1 MALVLSDRVRE
12 TTTTTGT
19 GFVTLGGAYTGFQ
32 TFSAAIGNAN
42 NTYYTI
48 ANIATGEWEV
58 GIGTYTLST
67 NTLSRDTVL
76 SSSNAGSLVVF
87 TAGTKDVFVT
97 QPAERAVYVN
107 AANTQ
112 VSVPELAAT
121 SITNSGNLTFTGTG
135 NRITGDFSNAT
146 IANRLCLQNSV
157 VNGASIVQAIP
168 NGTGTTS
175 GFSAF
180 NNSDPTNAANIVT
193 FASSTEAR
201 VSSGITGTGTYLP
214 MTFFTGGSERVRVD
228 TSGNVGIG
236 TSSPATKL
244 HVANTGSSAVQS
256 IRLENSE
263 GYAQIST
270 DSNLATYDAQLHL
283 FNNRARSTE
292 YMRIDSSGN
301 VGIGTSSPTNKL
313 SVNGNVPAACTGSF
327 VSASSGSIAAGF
339 SDNIN
344 SSLYIRPAAGG
355 IVLGTD
361 SGGTIRFATNGNTT
375 AEERM
380 RIDSSGNLGIG
391 TSSPSDK
398 LTVISAGTQVGS
410 TNFRNIARIGLATN
424 DASVLLGYDV
434 SAGSA
439 ILASTNNY
447 PIAFWTSIAGT
458 YAEKMR
464 IDSSGNVGIGTA
476 SPSFASGGGL
486 AIYNSSVPRLKFTN
500 STTGDASTDGTQL
513 LVSGSDF
520 YIQQREAASV
530 FISTNGTNAV
540 TVDASQNVGIGTS
553 SPTGKLNVV
562 TDNTHNGGATFDSTG
577 TTQIWMRD
585 TNSTANT
592 KNWGF
597 QISGGD
603 FNILRANDD
612 RATGFVTPVSF
623 AQAPAN
629 SLIIDVS
636 GNVGI
641 GTSSPAF
648 KLEVVGGTNNG
659 IHIKDAASATVF
671 GGLFTQ
677 ASAFALIARSNHALT
692 LGTNDTERMRIDSS
706 GNVGIG
712 TTSPASVTGYK
723 LIEVQGSTG
732 GIFQASASGNSVKA
746 RFYSTNLQG
755 YTGTTSNHPFAFL
768 TNDIERVTI
777 DSSGNVGIGTSSPT
791 ALLHVSSTTAN
802 PQIKIT
808 DLSIAG
814 GRGGSIQGS
823 YGGNGLY
830 LDSLAAAGWV
840 YIGSSTGGG
849 QATNIRFDT
858 SNTERMRINS
868 SGIMLMG
875 ATSARTSQAKIELT
889 SPTNTALSFYMFK
902 DAQVEM
908 AMGFKSSTDTNF
920 YIGTG
925 STSVGTNGVYLANT
939 GTSWISN
946 SDERLKEN
954 LVPIADAISKVS
966 TLRSV
971 IGNFIADKSKTPR
984 PFLIAQDVQQV
995 LPEAIGKSEID
1006 GTEYLGVSYT
1016 DVIPLL
1022 VAAIKEQQT
1031 LITALTARITA
1042 FESI

>member
-58 GIGTYTLST
+58 GIGTYTLSS

-121 SITNSGNLTFTGTG
+121 SITNSGL
-135 NRITGDFSNAT
+135 
-146 IANRLCLQNSV
+146 
-157 VNGASIVQAIP
+157 
-168 NGTGTTS
+168 
-175 GFSAF
+175 
-180 NNSDPTNAANIVT
+180 
-193 FASSTEAR
+193 
-201 VSSGITGTGTYLP
+201 
-214 MTFFTGGSERVRVD
+214 
-228 TSGNVGIG
+228 
-236 TSSPATKL
+236 
-244 HVANTGSSAVQS
+244 
-256 IRLENSE
+256 
-263 GYAQIST
+263 
-270 DSNLATYDAQLHL
+270 
-283 FNNRARSTE
+283 
-292 YMRIDSSGN
+292 
-301 VGIGTSSPTNKL
+301 GIGTSSPTNKL

-380 RIDSSGNLGIG
+380 RIDSSGNVGIG

-464 IDSSGNVGIGTA
+464 IDSSG
-476 SPSFASGGGL
+476 
-486 AIYNSSVPRLKFTN
+486 
-500 STTGDASTDGTQL
+500 
-513 LVSGSDF
+513 
-520 YIQQREAASV
+520 
-530 FISTNGTNAV
+530 
-540 TVDASQNVGIGTS
+540 NVGIGTS

-641 GTSSPAF
+641 GTASPNSKLTSQTASTSTSVFSFANQLNNSYASNNSISALGFHVRADVNGTGVGAAIAF
-648 KLEVVGGTNNG
+648 SGGGTSDGSGNL
-659 IHIKDAASATVF
+659 IFCIKPTGNIATVV
-671 GGLFTQ
+671 
-677 ASAFALIARSNHALT
+677 APSN
-692 LGTNDTERMRIDSS
+692 EKMRIDSS

-712 TTSPASVTGYK
+712 TASPSYKLDILTAGGGVYAAQFGNGTAAQGMRIVTG
-723 LIEVQGSTG
+723 QDST
-732 GIFQASASGNSVKA
+732 
-746 RFYSTNLQG
+746 
-755 YTGTTSNHPFAFL
+755 
-768 TNDIERVTI
+768 
-777 DSSGNVGIGTSSPT
+777 SSGIAT
-791 ALLHVSSTTAN
+791 
-802 PQIKIT
+802 
-808 DLSIAG
+808 AG
-814 GRGGSIQGS
+814 GTRLIQFDG
-823 YGGNGLY
+823 
-830 LDSLAAAGWV
+830 
-840 YIGSSTGGG
+840 
-849 QATNIRFDT
+849 TNNVTQFYT
-858 SNTERMRINS
+858 NATERMRINS

-889 SPTNTALSFYMFK
+889 SPANTALSLYMFK
-902 DAQVEM
+902 DTQVEM

-954 LVPIADAISKVS
+954 LVPITDAISKVS

-971 IGNFIADKSKTPR
+971 IGNFIADESKTPR

-1016 DVIPLL
+1016 DTIPLL
-1022 VAAIKEQQT
+1022 VAAIKEQQA
-1031 LITALTARITA
+1031 LITSLTARITA
-1042 FESI
+1042 LESI